1 LRKGAEL
8 PFLLKK
14 DIFTHD
20 KGAPHLYRSDNIDYN
35 DEERSRDNNT
45 DKGGCMHR

>member
-1 LRKGAEL
+1 MRKGAKL
-8 PFLLKK
+8 PFLLNE

-35 DEERSRDNNT
+35 DEERSRDYNT
-45 DKGGCMHR
+45 YK